1 MPMIEIEVYAR
12 GLRAESMLMALHGQM
27 DQYPQI
33 CYKVDTHHD
42 LVYFEIDDGSRISL
56 SQLTALFTDVGLMPR
71 IVGQPPQ
78 GLLAQG
84 STQRLV

>member
-1 MPMIEIEVYAR
+1 MIEIEVYAK
-12 GLRAESMLMALHGQM
+12 GLRAESMLMALNGQM

-33 CYKVDTHHD
+33 RYKVDTHHD

-56 SQLTALFTDVGLMPR
+56 NVLTSIFTEIGLIPR
-71 IVGQPPQ
+71 LVGQVPF

-84 STQRLV
+84 GTQRLV